1 VSEPP
6 APGTT
11 PAPLPG
17 SPATGRRVVR
27 RPRHPLV
34 TALLALTVT
43 VFDGLLLALALGG
56 LGALLNHPRALA
68 LLAVWA
74 TAGVTLALLHPVRS
88 QDTVAEERDP
98 AWRLALLFFLP
109 LLIPP
114 VAAWGER
121 AGMLLLPPGDG
132 LRWTGVGLAAFG
144 LALRVLA
151 MATLGTRFA
160 PIPAVQRE
168 HPVEER
174 GVYRRIRHPGYLGAW
189 MAALGAVLAFG
200 NNLALPLLILFAA
213 LLAARARHEEV
224 LLERHLGDSYRAYRA
239 RTGAFLPRLGR

>member
-1 VSEPP
+1 
-6 APGTT
+6 
-11 PAPLPG
+11 
-17 SPATGRRVVR
+17 VVR
-27 RPRHPLV
+27 RPRQPLV

-43 VFDGLLLALALGG
+43 AFDGLLLALALGG
-56 LGALLNHPRALA
+56 LRALLNHPRALA
-68 LLAVWA
+68 LLVVWA
-74 TAGVTLALLHPVRS
+74 LAGITLALLHPVRS

-121 AGMLLLPPGDG
+121 AGVLPLPPIEG
-132 LRWTGVGLAAFG
+132 LRWLGVGLAAFG
-144 LALRVLA
+144 LALRVSA

-174 GVYRRIRHPGYLGAW
+174 GVYRRIRVRQQPRVAAADPVRRAAGGAR
-189 MAALGAVLAFG
+189 APRGG
-200 NNLALPLLILFAA
+200 
-213 LLAARARHEEV
+213 AARAPSRRFV
-224 LLERHLGDSYRAYRA
+224 PRLSRADRSVPA
-239 RTGAFLPRLGR
+239 ATGALIPAPFFAAPGPISLAVPR